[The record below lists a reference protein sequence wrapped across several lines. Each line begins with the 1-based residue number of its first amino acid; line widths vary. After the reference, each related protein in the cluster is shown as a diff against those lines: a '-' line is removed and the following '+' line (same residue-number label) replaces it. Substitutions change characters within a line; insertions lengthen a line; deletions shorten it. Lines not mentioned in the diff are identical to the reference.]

1 MFLDFGP
8 EESAYRADLRAFVER
23 QLPDD
28 WQSMFV
34 GDDTWKATK
43 EFCASLA
50 GVGWLTPAWPREY
63 GGSGASIWSE
73 LVTQE
78 EMWAN
83 NEPRGP
89 QYMNINWIGPAIM
102 RFGTPEQK
110 DFFLPRMAR
119 GELLWGQGFSEP
131 EAGSDLAALR
141 TSARL
146 EGDHFVLNGRKIWTS
161 YGDIADYYF
170 VVCRTLA
177 GSSRREGCSVLLV
190 DMTLPGVEVRPIETI
205 LGAHRQSEAV
215 FEDVRVPRDALLG
228 PLHDGWRVV
237 TTALAY
243 ERVGIPQ
250 YARAVWVLSRL
261 ADGLAEECDEGRKE
275 TFARAVAH
283 ARATELTTYF
293 AAFHKESGEPPRA
306 VAAVSRVHNSLLE
319 RTVADAS
326 EALAGGSTLIGGS
339 DDLARANGE
348 IETHWRNA
356 PTVTVAAGSLE
367 IQLEIIAADGLGL
380 SRS

>member
-1 MFLDFGP
+1 MFLDFEP
-8 EESAYRADLRAFVER
+8 DESTYRAELRAFVDHH
-23 QLPDD
+23 LPAD

-43 EFCASLA
+43 QFCASLA
-50 GVGWLTPAWPREY
+50 ELGWLTPAWPREY
-63 GGSGASIWSE
+63 GGSAASIWSE

-78 EMWAN
+78 EMWAH

-102 RFGTPEQK
+102 RFGTPAQK

-146 EGDHFVLNGRKIWTS
+146 DGDHFVLNGRKIWTS

-170 VVCRTLA
+170 MVCRTLS
-177 GSSRREGCSVLLV
+177 GSKRRDGCSVLLL
-190 DMTLPGVEVRPIETI
+190 DMTLPGIEVRQIDTI

-215 FEDVRVPRDALLG
+215 FSDVLVPRDALLG
-228 PLHDGWRVV
+228 RLHDGWRVA
-237 TTALAY
+237 TTALSY

-250 YARAVWVLSRL
+250 YARAVRVLSRL
-261 ADGLAEECDEGRKE
+261 ANTFGAEWDDTRREM
-275 TFARAVAH
+275 FARTVAH
-283 ARATELTTYF
+283 ARAAELTTYY
-293 AAFHKESGEPPRA
+293 AAFHKDSGEPPRA
-306 VAAVSRVHNSLLE
+306 VASVSRVHNSLLE
-319 RTVADAS
+319 RRVADAS
-326 EALAGGSTLIGGS
+326 EALAGGAALIGGS
-339 DDLARANGE
+339 DEESTAGGE

-367 IQLEIIAADGLGL
+367 IQLEIIAGDGLGL
-380 SRS
+380 PRS